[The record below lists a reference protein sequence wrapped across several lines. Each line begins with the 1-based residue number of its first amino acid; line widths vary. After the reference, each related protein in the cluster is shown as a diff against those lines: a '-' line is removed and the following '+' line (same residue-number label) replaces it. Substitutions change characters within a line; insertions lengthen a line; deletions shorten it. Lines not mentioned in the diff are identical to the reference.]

1 MKDYPHIS
9 DTKYPDLD
17 TVDVYK
23 IENKFDYSRWGVGT
37 QVKLCNVLFNADYA
51 DVVKF
56 DDDVARDAYFDALDG
71 RIVTLQ
77 TAFQQVPRDAIK
89 IPIPYDSAIR
99 YNYLYIDI
107 PTPTSDAQ
115 PIDYVSSDR
124 VKRYFF
130 FISDIEQ
137 LAPNTSKVSIVL
149 DEWTTYINDVSI
161 PYMMLERGHAPV
173 AAVNTDDYLT
183 NPRAKCEYLLAPDVI
198 YGDIDSVS
206 SSKWVPI
213 GAGEKYVCFAT
224 TYSITQLQG
233 IAVGEDANPTTGA
246 SYSDAAGRAGYR
258 MVVSD
263 YNYGM
268 GGVTFDDIETPV
280 QAFNIGYR
288 ADVPSLFTYAVKAA
302 AARSFFDYLSRRAPH
317 VMQTIQACYVLGDD
331 VAQFYDE
338 FTFQDYTLYKVA
350 PRKLDVYFEL
360 DKNMFGYDSR
370 YERFAKLYTYPY
382 AVMEVSDNNGSS
394 FQIRIEDITST
405 SHLQANLAIA
415 YPYLQYQ
422 VSAIDING
430 RGTNVYKWGTI
441 DNRTENVTVPIS
453 DFAAYMIQW
462 DVPVY
467 ALFER
472 SYDQYRLTQYW
483 QAQLARANAIT
494 AYEQAQRMANTTDA
508 NTHATN
514 ATNVSNT
521 INSTNT
527 ALANVRTA
535 NAASVEAVNESN
547 DTSAQQW
554 SYSDSKTRD
563 YYSADV
569 TLMRNTLESN
579 NDLLAVQNTTAQL
592 SNGVNAAA
600 GAVTSAISGNAL
612 GAIASVGSGIMNAV
626 TTDMNYNATVQAN
639 NTVEAAQEA
648 NALSKFTS
656 TIQTAYDQMTESNA
670 LSSRLNTIST
680 DATLNQMNANKA
692 MQDTNAQNTANT
704 SNANADYTRNAQ
716 QENNAQNMSV
726 AQRGQ
731 TYGYRTARVQGQIQ
745 IGSFAG
751 DPTLDA
757 RQRRGVSMRVKTQ
770 RKSDIAQTAAQFAR
784 YGYNLNQV
792 WDMRSGFNLMHHF
805 TYWKAADAW
814 VNDDKGTPNAVQLSI
829 QAILLQGVTVWND
842 PDIIGRVSVYDN

>member
-9 DTKYPDLD
+9 DTKFPDLD

-56 DDDVARDAYFDALDG
+56 DNDEARDAYFDALDG

-405 SHLQANLAIA
+405 SYLQTNLAIA

-430 RGTNVYKWGTI
+430 RGTNVYKWGAI
-441 DNRTENVTVPIS
+441 DDRTDNVTVPIS

-483 QAQLARANAIT
+483 QAQLARMNAIT

-508 NTHATN
+508 NTHSTN
-514 ATNVSNT
+514 ATMV
-521 INSTNT
+521 TNT
-527 ALANVRTA
+527 ANTGNTSVSNNALAVAASEYNKGRTNYYGYANMVNSKNLATA
-535 NAASVEAVNESN
+535 NAQSDEYLMDNTTETNNDLMGLQNTITQTQNAMNAAEGAISGFMAGNDLGAIFSAGNGIISNIANEASYNASVLANQLLTTLQIANMYDHVLHSNNNVEAVYLNNESMGDEILNKSN
-547 DTSAQQW
+547 DTQ
-554 SYSDSKTRD
+554 
-563 YYSADV
+563 
-569 TLMRNTLESN
+569 
-579 NDLLAVQNTTAQL
+579 
-592 SNGVNAAA
+592 
-600 GAVTSAISGNAL
+600 TS
-612 GAIASVGSGIMNAV
+612 
-626 TTDMNYNATVQAN
+626 Q
-639 NTVEAAQEA
+639 VEANRTLA
-648 NALSKFTS
+648 NT
-656 TIQTAYDQMTESNA
+656 
-670 LSSRLNTIST
+670 
-680 DATLNQMNANKA
+680 NAN
-692 MQDTNAQNTANT
+692 NTANT

-731 TYGYRTARVQGQIQ
+731 TYGYRTARMQGQIQ

-784 YGYNLNQV
+784 YGYNLNQI
-792 WDMRSGFNLMHHF
+792 WDMRSGFNLMQHF

-814 VNDDKGTPNAVQLSI
+814 VNDDKGTPNAVQLAI
-829 QAILLQGVTVWND
+829 QAILLQGVTVWSD